1 MQVTVLYFASARER
15 AGVQREM
22 LELPEGAD
30 VNGALRAIVSRHPSI
45 EPLLPH
51 LRIAVDQEFANRA
64 DRIPGGAELAL
75 IPPVAGGSSLFE
87 IVERPLSLKEVI
99 SAVEGQSY
107 GGLVTFSGVVRG
119 ETGGRRVIRLEYEAH
134 VPMARKSFEQIGVEI
149 SRRWPGTRLAIVHR
163 IGRLLPG
170 ELAVVIAAAAPH
182 RTAAFRACEFAIEQ
196 LKAEAPIWKKEFYED
211 GEVWVGL
218 HP

>member
-30 VNGALRAIVSRHPSI
+30 VNGALRVIVSRHPSI

-64 DRIPGGAELAL
+64 DPIPAGAELAL

-99 SAVEGQSY
+99 SAVEDQSY
-107 GGLVTFSGVVRG
+107 GGLVTFSGMVRK

-134 VPMARKSFEQIGVEI
+134 VPMARKSFEQIGAEI
-149 SRRWPGTRLAIVHR
+149 SRQWPGTRVAIVHR

-170 ELAVVIAAAAPH
+170 ELAVVIAVAAPH